1 MDWALVMWLWA
12 LLYVQYCSDGC
23 LGCLDKERTSLLEIK
38 ASINYPNGSYLLTWE
53 DGTDCCSWERIKCNN
68 GTGRLTEI
76 SLSETREY
84 ELGEWYLNADL
95 LLSFGELQ
103 SLDLSRNNLAGW
115 VDHEGFKRWSRLS
128 KLEHLDLT
136 YNLFNESILPYL
148 GSLSSLKSLSLKGNY
163 FGLLHTGVDVE
174 YSPLGILYTS
184 FEMLSRLGNLEQL
197 DLSWNQLN
205 RSILP
210 YLGALS
216 SLKSLDLSWNNLEG
230 CFPSKGFKRWSRLS
244 KLEHLD
250 LSYNSFNESILPYL
264 GSLSSL
270 KSLSLGDN
278 QFGFPHSSLDVMGN
292 SPPIIL
298 YTSFEML
305 SRLGNLEQLDLSW
318 NQLNRSILPYLGA
331 LSSLKSLDLSWNN
344 LEGCFPSKEL
354 TNLSKLEVLHLRD
367 NQLNGSLWPQALC
380 NLENLQELDLQGNEL
395 EGSLPPCLSN
405 LSSLQLLDLSR
416 NKLSGKI
423 SLSLISSLTMLRFL
437 SLSNNRFVGSLSFSS
452 FANLSKL
459 EVVELSVLKG
469 RYLDGYVITYHNQ
482 LEVETESTP
491 WVPKFQL
498 KVLQLSNCNINKL
511 TGTIP
516 SFLSTQYNL
525 IELDLSHNNMK
536 GKFPSW
542 LLENNE
548 RLQILG
554 LGSNSLAGPFHL
566 PPHSDNL
573 NAYFLDVSSNN
584 ISGQLPENIGLCLP
598 NLIHL
603 NMSTNALHGSIPP
616 SMGNMRELYTL
627 DLSRNNFSREI
638 PEQLAMGCIS
648 LEILKLSNNRFQGAV
663 FPIHSNL
670 TQLQYLYLDGN
681 GFTGRISAGI
691 FKSPHLQFLDVGKNN
706 ISGRLPAQIG
716 NFSELKWLSM
726 PGNYLEGPIPTEYCK
741 LSVLSFLD
749 LSQNGIFGPIPSCFN
764 LSLKFLH
771 LQGNELTG
779 LMPNALSK
787 ISSLVTLDVS
797 HNNISGNIPN
807 WIGTLQNLR
816 FLLLGGNNLQGHIPM
831 QLCQLKNL
839 SILDLSHNYLSGP
852 IPQCF
857 GNMTFGRARVVD
869 FSTFVSSPWNLAFRL
884 GIVLPGYRIEVRV
897 LYLIGRLIKDEDEVV
912 FITKKRSETYKG
924 DVLSLMSGVDLSWNQ
939 LTGEIPP
946 EIGYL
951 TATHALNLSHNQLS
965 GQIPETFSNLKQIES
980 LDLSHNRLSGEI
992 PPQLTELNFLSAFN
1006 VSHNDLSGVLPD
1018 MMKGQFGTFG
1028 ETSYEGN
1035 PLLCGPPLKSCF
1047 STSPLPPSMATTS
1060 GDDDDGYDIIFYA
1073 CFSVSCTMS
1082 FLLFI
1087 ALLYINHYWRGLYF
1101 YFVDACIY
1109 SCYYFALDSYYFG
1122 LDNLR
1127 KVFTRPRA

>member
-354 TNLSKLEVLHLRD
+354 ANLSKLEVLELGHNR
-367 NQLNGSLWPQALC
+367 LNGSLLLQDLC

-405 LSSLQLLDLSR
+405 LSSLQLLDLSENR
-416 NKLSGKI
+416 LSGQI
-423 SLSLISSLTMLRFL
+423 SSSLISSLTMIRFL
-437 SLSNNRFVGSLSFSS
+437 SLSYNRFEGSLSFSS

-459 EVVELSVLKG
+459 EVVELSVLNG
-469 RYLDGYVITYHNQ
+469 THPDGDVITYPNQ

-498 KVLQLSNCNINKL
+498 EVLHLSNCNINKL

-516 SFLSTQYNL
+516 TFLSSQYDL
-525 IELDLSHNNMK
+525 VALDLSHNNMK
-536 GKFPSW
+536 GNFPSW
-542 LLENNE
+542 LLENNK
-548 RLQILG
+548 RLGMLD

-566 PPHSDNL
+566 PPHSNNL
-573 NAYFLDVSSNN
+573 IALFLDVSSNH

-598 NLIHL
+598 NLIYL
-603 NMSTNALHGSIPP
+603 NMSINALSGSIPL
-616 SMGNMRELYTL
+616 SMGNMSELVSL
-627 DLSRNNFSREI
+627 DLSRNNFSGEI

-663 FPIHSNL
+663 FPTHSNL
-670 TQLQYLYLDGN
+670 TLLEYLYLDGN
-681 GFTGRISAGI
+681 QFTGRISAGI
-691 FKSPHLQFLDVGKNN
+691 FNSPLLQFLDVGKNN

-716 NFSELKWLSM
+716 NFSELEWLSM

-741 LSVLSFLD
+741 LSRLSFLD
-749 LSQNGIFGPIPSCFN
+749 LSQNGIFGPIPSCFS

-779 LMPNALSK
+779 LMPTALSK

-797 HNNISGNIPN
+797 DNYFSGNIPN

-816 FLLLGGNNLQGHIPM
+816 FLLGGNNLQGHIPM
-831 QLCQLKNL
+831 QLCQLKNV
-839 SILDLSHNYLSGP
+839 SILDISHNNLSGP
-852 IPQCF
+852 IPMCF
-857 GNMTFGRARVVD
+857 GNMTFGRARVTD
-869 FSTFVSSPWNLAFRL
+869 FSTFVFYPWSTTFDQH
-884 GIVLPGYRIEVRV
+884 IELPGYRIEVSV
-897 LYLIGRLIKDEDEVV
+897 PLIHGRMTKSEEEVE

-924 DVLSLMSGVDLSWNQ
+924 DVLYLMSGVDLSWNQ

-965 GQIPETFSNLKQIES
+965 GPIPETFSNLKQIES

-992 PPQLTELNFLSAFN
+992 PPQLTELYTLSTFTVAYN
-1006 VSHNDLSGVLPD
+1006 NLSGVLPD
-1018 MMKGQFGTFG
+1018 MMKGQFSTFG

-1035 PLLCGPPLKSCF
+1035 PLLCGLPLKSCF
-1047 STSPLPPSMATTS
+1047 STSPLPPSMPTTS
-1060 GDDDDGYDIIFYA
+1060 GDKDDGNDIIFYA
-1073 CFSVSCTMS
+1073 CFWVSCTMS

-1087 ALLYINHYWRGLYF
+1087 ALLYINCYWRGLYF
-1101 YFVDACIY
+1101 YFVDACID
-1109 SCYYFALDSYYFG
+1109 SCYYFALDSYYFA

>member
-12 LLYVQYCSDGC
+12 LVFVQYHSHGC

-38 ASINYPNGSYLLTWE
+38 ASINYPNGSSLPTWE
-53 DGTDCCSWERIKCNN
+53 DGTDCCSWERVKCNN
-68 GTGRLTEI
+68 GTSRVTEI
-76 SLSETREY
+76 SLGWTREY

-103 SLDLSRNNLAGW
+103 SLDLFGNYLTGW
-115 VDHEGFKRWSRLS
+115 VDDEGFKRWSKLS
-128 KLEHLDLT
+128 KLEHLDLS
-136 YNLFNESILPYL
+136 YNSFDESILPYL
-148 GSLSSLKSLSLKGNY
+148 GALSSLKSLSLSGNY
-163 FGLLHTGVDVE
+163 FGLLDRGIEVE
-174 YSPLGILYTS
+174 YSPPIISYTS

-197 DLSWNQLN
+197 GLSLNQLN

-216 SLKSLDLSWNNLEG
+216 SLKSLDLSGNNLEG
-230 CFPSKGFKRWSRLS
+230 CL
-244 KLEHLD
+244 
-250 LSYNSFNESILPYL
+250 
-264 GSLSSL
+264 
-270 KSLSLGDN
+270 
-278 QFGFPHSSLDVMGN
+278 
-292 SPPIIL
+292 
-298 YTSFEML
+298 
-305 SRLGNLEQLDLSW
+305 
-318 NQLNRSILPYLGA
+318 
-331 LSSLKSLDLSWNN
+331 
-344 LEGCFPSKEL
+344 PSKEL
-354 TNLSKLEVLHLRD
+354 ANLSKLEVLDLGY
-367 NQLNGSLWPQALC
+367 NQLNGSLFLQDLC
-380 NLENLQELDLQGNEL
+380 NLENLQELDLRRNEL

-405 LSSLQLLDLSR
+405 LSSLQLLDLSENR
-416 NKLSGKI
+416 LSGQI
-423 SLSLISSLTMLRFL
+423 SSSLISSLTMIRFL
-437 SLSNNRFVGSLSFSS
+437 SLSYNRFEGSLSFSS

-459 EVVELSVLKG
+459 EVVELSVLNG
-469 RYLDGYVITYHNQ
+469 THVDGDVITYPNQ

-498 KVLQLSNCNINKL
+498 EVLHLSNCNINKL

-516 SFLSTQYNL
+516 SFLSTQYDL
-525 IELDLSHNNMK
+525 ISLDLSHNNMK
-536 GKFPSW
+536 GNFPSW
-542 LLENNE
+542 LLENNK
-548 RLQILG
+548 RLKMLDV
-554 LGSNSLAGPFHL
+554 GSNSLAGSFHL
-566 PPHSDNL
+566 PPHSNNL
-573 NAYFLDVSSNN
+573 TALFLDVSSNH

-598 NLIHL
+598 NLRYL
-603 NMSTNALHGSIPP
+603 NMSINALHGSIPL
-616 SMGNMRELYTL
+616 SMGNMSELFSL
-627 DLSRNNFSREI
+627 DLSRNNFSGEI

-648 LEILKLSNNRFQGAV
+648 LETLKLSNNRLQGPV
-663 FPIHSNL
+663 LPTHSNL

-681 GFTGRISAGI
+681 GFTGRISAGL
-691 FKSPHLQFLDVGKNN
+691 FKSTHLWILDVGKNN

-741 LSVLSFLD
+741 LSLLSFLD
-749 LSQNGIFGPIPSCFN
+749 LSQNGIFGPIPSCFD

-779 LMPNALSK
+779 LLPTALSK

-797 HNNISGNIPN
+797 DNYFSRNIPN

-831 QLCQLKNL
+831 QLCQLKNV
-839 SILDLSHNYLSGP
+839 SILDISHNNLSGP
-852 IPQCF
+852 IPPCF
-857 GNMTFGRARVVD
+857 GNMTFGRARITD
-869 FSTFVSSPWNLAFRL
+869 FSTFVFYPWSATAGLD
-884 GIVLPGYRIEVRV
+884 IELPGYRIEVSVPFIR
-897 LYLIGRLIKDEDEVV
+897 GRMTKSEEEVE

-924 DVLSLMSGVDLSWNQ
+924 DVLYLMSGVDLSWNQ

-965 GQIPETFSNLKQIES
+965 GPIPETFSNLKQIES

-992 PPQLTELNFLSAFN
+992 PPQLTELYTLSTFTVAYN
-1006 VSHNDLSGVLPD
+1006 NLSGVLPD
-1018 MMKGQFGTFG
+1018 MMKGQFSTFG

-1047 STSPLPPSMATTS
+1047 STSPLPPSMPTMA
-1060 GDDDDGYDIIFYA
+1060 GDKDDGNDIIFYA

-1087 ALLYINHYWRGLYF
+1087 ALLYINCYWRGLYF
-1101 YFVDACIY
+1101 YFVDACID
-1109 SCYYFALDSYYFG
+1109 SCYYFALDSYYFA

>member
-230 CFPSKGFKRWSRLS
+230 CFPSK
-244 KLEHLD
+244 
-250 LSYNSFNESILPYL
+250 
-264 GSLSSL
+264 
-270 KSLSLGDN
+270 
-278 QFGFPHSSLDVMGN
+278 
-292 SPPIIL
+292 
-298 YTSFEML
+298 
-305 SRLGNLEQLDLSW
+305 
-318 NQLNRSILPYLGA
+318 
-331 LSSLKSLDLSWNN
+331 
-344 LEGCFPSKEL
+344 EL
-354 TNLSKLEVLHLRD
+354 ANLSKLEVLDLGY
-367 NQLNGSLWPQALC
+367 NQLNGSLFQQALC